1 MTREE
6 KIEAFTMRL
15 DGYTL
20 QEIGDH
26 FGLSRERIRAILYQT
41 TTASGIARKQ
51 YVYPNIAKWMIE
63 NKISPGLFSKKIG
76 CSQAAVSNWMTGKR
90 DPSYKFIN
98 LVLKETGMTYEE
110 AFKREDP
117 NEKTNP

>member
-20 QEIGDH
+20 KEIGNH
-26 FGLSRERIRAILYQT
+26 FGVTREAIRGMFSRT
-41 TTASGIARKQ
+41 TTESGIARKR

-63 NKISPGLFSKKIG
+63 NKLNQRHFEKKLK
-76 CSQAAVSNWMTGKR
+76 CSQKTVSSWLTGR
-90 DPSYKFIN
+90 NDPSYRFIS
-98 LVLKETGMTYEE
+98 LVLKETGMTFEE
-110 AFKREDP
+110 AFKREGP
-117 NEKTNP
+117 NEKTDP

>member
-1 MTREE
+1 MTREQ

-15 DGYTL
+15 NGYTL
-20 QEIGDH
+20 EEIGDH
-26 FGLSRERIRAILYQT
+26 FGVTREAIRGMFFRT
-41 TTASGIARKQ
+41 TTESGIARKR

-63 NKISPGLFSKKIG
+63 NRINQSFLAKRLGVTRP
-76 CSQAAVSNWMTGKR
+76 AVSAWLTGKN
-90 DPSYKFIN
+90 DPSYRFIS
-98 LVLKETGMTYEE
+98 LVLKETGMTFEE